1 MDLFKQQTPGKV
13 PKEERVELERSQKL
27 VNKYERGQIQRVE
40 TRKKTL
46 LELYSLKID
55 CSLFVNS
62 NAVQELRA
70 DKQYKLLMLNDRNQI
85 GCIKIEKSYDL
96 LQNDG
101 EERYAVLSSFLSQTE
116 EYLHKLGSKI
126 TATKSQQEVEEAANV
141 AAAAARAQGLSE
153 EVRAAAA
160 CAGEEVT
167 IRNRFSEMNAPKDSS
182 SVNKYYNLAHAV
194 NERVFRQ
201 PSMLRAGT
209 LRDYQIVGL
218 QWMLS
223 LYNKL
228 NGILADEMGLGNTF
242 YDLMNIFELNG
253 LPSDENPNYSGAAE
267 YLYQP
272 VF

>member
-1 MDLFKQQTPGKV
+1 MK
-13 PKEERVELERSQKL
+13 KEGSTSDVVVLLSSIPYSK
-27 VNKYERGQIQRVE
+27 
-40 TRKKTL
+40 L
-46 LELYSLKID
+46 LEKKSL
-55 CSLFVNS
+55 
-62 NAVQELRA
+62 
-70 DKQYKLLMLNDRNQI
+70 
-85 GCIKIEKSYDL
+85 G
-96 LQNDG
+96 
-101 EERYAVLSSFLSQTE
+101 
-116 EYLHKLGSKI
+116 
-126 TATKSQQEVEEAANV
+126 VE
-141 AAAAARAQGLSE
+141 GLSE
-153 EVRAAAA
+153 EVRAAVA

-167 IRNRFSEMNAPKDSS
+167 IRNRFSEMNAPKYSS
-182 SVNKYYNLAHAV
+182 SVNKYYNLAHVV

-223 LYNKL
+223 LYNNKL
-228 NGILADEMGLGNTF
+228 NGILADEMGLGKTVQF

>member
-1 MDLFKQQTPGKV
+1 M
-13 PKEERVELERSQKL
+13 
-27 VNKYERGQIQRVE
+27 
-40 TRKKTL
+40 L
-46 LELYSLKID
+46 LEH
-55 CSLFVNS
+55 
-62 NAVQELRA
+62 
-70 DKQYKLLMLNDRNQI
+70 KLAFLVMVHSDT
-85 GCIKIEKSYDL
+85 
-96 LQNDG
+96 
-101 EERYAVLSSFLSQTE
+101 LSSHHFCRKQ
-116 EYLHKLGSKI
+116 
-126 TATKSQQEVEEAANV
+126 KSTFTNL
-141 AAAAARAQGLSE
+141 GLSE
-153 EVRAAAA
+153 EVRAASA

-167 IRNRFSEMNAPKDSS
+167 IRNRFSKMNTPKDSS
-182 SVNKYYNLAHAV
+182 FVNKYYNLAHIV

-223 LYNKL
+223 FSTCSDNSTSGTSNNLEFSVSYFKQAVALLAVTFVVTNHMPLGVNNAKL
-228 NGILADEMGLGNTF
+228 TEDDSAF